1 MRRKIVLFN
10 FIIVTLSLL
19 CLFLFGI
26 KTDKDA
32 HYKEAEKRII
42 EITDVYAANYNDNIT
57 KTAPEGVRVTVISAS
72 GDVIADSESN
82 ADKLENHG
90 EREEVVAAYGN
101 SPKIVIRY
109 SSTLGKDMVYYAKKA
124 VIPAEGEDKGETF
137 VIVRTAIAVE
147 SVNEYVL
154 KTAATSFY
162 ILLAALALSLF
173 ASFVAADGL
182 IKPLKE
188 VSKNLK
194 AVNDGTYRGVT
205 LVKGD
210 EEVNAV
216 LAEINEVSE
225 KVLNSISVAKDNE
238 ARLDYVIN
246 NVLDGIIV
254 IKPDGVIEIANKNAS
269 KIFNVEK
276 PQGKNYEVL
285 TENALFNEKLGAYLA
300 GGGETAPFEL
310 EINGEK
316 VFYVSINRLEN
327 GHVIIVLSDITAVKN
342 AEKARSEFFANA
354 GHELKTPLTAI
365 KGFNDVIGLTAQG
378 ETKVLSQK
386 IDKEVE
392 RIIGLIND
400 MLSLSSLEAEKP
412 ETCEPLSLKEISESV
427 KESLAPLCEKK
438 RVKIEIV
445 GDAAAKIEKE
455 HAIELIKNLVENG
468 VRYNDDGGYVKVELS
483 EKNGGA
489 SLIVSDNGIGI
500 EPEHIGRVFER
511 FYRVNKSRSRET
523 GGTGL
528 GLAIVKH
535 VCALY
540 GADIKLESKLGVG
553 TKVTV
558 FIPDNVRG

>member
-26 KTDKDA
+26 KTNKDA
-32 HYKEAEKRII
+32 HYKEAEERII
-42 EITDVYAANYNDNIT
+42 EITDVYAVNYNDNIT
-57 KTAPEGVRVTVISAS
+57 KTAPDGVRVTVISAN

-82 ADKLENHG
+82 SDKLENHG
-90 EREEVVAAYGN
+90 EREEVVAAYAN

-109 SSTLGKDMVYYAKKA
+109 SDTLGKDMVYYAEKA
-124 VIPAEGEDKGETF
+124 VIPAAGEGSGETF

-205 LVKGD
+205 LIKGD

-269 KIFNVEK
+269 RIFNVEK

-285 TENALFNEKLGAYLA
+285 TENALFNEKLGAFFS

-316 VFYVSINRLEN
+316 VFYVSISKLEN
-327 GHVIIVLSDITAVKN
+327 GNAIIVLSDITAVKN

-386 IDKEVE
+386 IDKEVG

-400 MLSLSSLEAEKP
+400 MLSLSRLESEKP
-412 ETCEPLSLKEISESV
+412 ETGEQISLKEISEGV

-438 RVKIEIV
+438 RVKIEIA
-445 GDAAAKIEKE
+445 GEASAKIEKE

-483 EKNGGA
+483 EKAGGA
-489 SLIVSDNGIGI
+489 SLVVSDNGIGI
-500 EPEHIGRVFER
+500 EPEHISRVFER

>member
-1 MRRKIVLFN
+1 MRKRIVLFN

-19 CLFLFGI
+19 GLFLFGI
-26 KTDKDA
+26 SVNKDA
-32 HYKEAEKRII
+32 HYKEAEERII
-42 EITDVYAANYNDNIT
+42 EITEVYTANYNENIA
-57 KTAPEGVRVTVISAS
+57 KTAPRGVRVTVISA
-72 GDVIADSESN
+72 GGEVISDSAGN
-82 ADKLENHG
+82 ADKLENHA
-90 EREEVVAAYGN
+90 EREEVIAAYQN
-101 SPKIVIRY
+101 SPKITVRY

-124 VIPAEGEDKGETF
+124 ITNAETGDF

-162 ILLAALALSLF
+162 ILLAALFLSLL
-173 ASFVAADGL
+173 ASFFAADGL

-194 AVNDGTYRGVT
+194 AVNDGTYKSVT

-216 LAEINEVSE
+216 LAEINELSE
-225 KVLNSISVAKDNE
+225 KLLTSINVAKENE
-238 ARLDYVIN
+238 SRLDYVIN

-254 IKPDGVIEIANKNAS
+254 LNESGNIEIANKNAAQ
-269 KIFNVEK
+269 IFNVDT

-285 TENALFNEKLGAYLA
+285 TENALFNKKIGEYL
-300 GGGETAPFEL
+300 GGGEKPAPFEL
-310 EINGEK
+310 ESDGEK
-316 VFYVSINRLEN
+316 VFYTSINRLEN
-327 GHVIIVLSDITAVKN
+327 GFTIIVLSDITAVKN
-342 AEKARSEFFANA
+342 AEKSRGEFFANA

-365 KGFNDVIGLTAQG
+365 KGFNDMIGLSADG
-378 ETKVLSQK
+378 EIKVLSQK
-386 IDKEVE
+386 IDKEVT

-400 MLSLSSLEAEKP
+400 MLSLSRLDDEKP
-412 ETCEPLSLKEISESV
+412 DKTEETDLALISRSV

-438 RVKIEIV
+438 QVNIEIN
-445 GDAAAKIEKE
+445 GNATAKIEKE

-468 VRYNDDGGYVKVELS
+468 VRYNDDGGYVKVNI
-483 EKNGGA
+483 EKQKGGV
-489 SLIVSDNGIGI
+489 SLVVSDNGIGI
-500 EPEHIGRVFER
+500 EPEHVGRVFER

-535 VCALY
+535 ICALY
-540 GADIKLESKLGVG
+540 GAEIKLESKLGVG
-553 TKVTV
+553 TKVSV
-558 FIPDNVRG
+558 FIPD